1 MFSWD
6 NPEDRVAVVQMNAE
20 LRHARLELLSAE
32 CATHQ
37 LRLRFSVEDLAR
49 YGEQDLLR
57 KAIDSAA
64 ALNDFYSSIEKH
76 IPQAGQLTPAS
87 SGRLNEEQTHE
98 ISASIALYVQEQ
110 RNRYFPSGARL
121 SAQSKAIMQPF
132 FSSSLL
138 DHIRIVELRG
148 QSVPAPPFY
157 SKARELGFSNLPGFE
172 EMKSLTFLDVV
183 VSTERIADSALF
195 HKLVHAAQ
203 FQILGLQ
210 RYASLLLRGFLR
222 THAHFAVP
230 LEAHASALTSKF
242 DRDSSAG
249 FSVEE
254 QVRLWMK
261 EGRY

>member
-64 ALNDFYSSIEKH
+64 ALNDFYASIEKQ
-76 IPQAGQLTPAS
+76 IPQAGQPSPTS
-87 SGRLNEEQTHE
+87 SAKLNEEQTHE
-98 ISASIALYVQEQ
+98 ISAAVASYIQEQ
-110 RNRYFPSGARL
+110 RNRYFPSGTPL

-132 FSSSLL
+132 FSPSLL
-138 DHIRIVELRG
+138 GYVRFVELRG
-148 QSVPAPPFY
+148 QSVPDPPFY
-157 SKARELGFSNLPGFE
+157 SKARELGFSNLPSFE

-183 VSTERIADSALF
+183 VSNQRIADSALF
-195 HKLVHAAQ
+195 HALVRAVQ
-203 FQILGLQ
+203 LQTLGLP
-210 RYASLLLRGFLR
+210 RYVSLLLRGFLR

-230 LEAHASALTSKF
+230 LEAHAFALTSKF
-242 DRDSSAG
+242 DRDSAAG